1 MVVKMYKK
9 ILVTST
15 EEYLHQIIEHT
26 LNLVNE
32 RDVNI
37 IGLYVVDN
45 SFPFLTPSKVK
56 KIMIEEL
63 NQKGKNV
70 LGYMEKEFKKIKCMI
85 KFRPVL
91 IEGDPAEQ
99 IVNIAEKE
107 NVDIL
112 VMGTG
117 KSKIDKHLLGSVSEK
132 VVHSS
137 PCTILL
143 VRII

>member
-1 MVVKMYKK
+1 MYKK

-15 EEYLHQIIEHT
+15 EEYLDQIVKHT
-26 LNLVNE
+26 LDLVNE
-32 RDVNI
+32 RDIEI
-37 IGLYVVDN
+37 IGLYVVDD

-56 KIMIEEL
+56 EMMIEEL
-63 NQKGKNV
+63 NQKGKEV
-70 LGYMEKEFKKIKCMI
+70 LRYMEKEFKKPVKCII

-91 IEGDPAEQ
+91 IKGDPAEQ
-99 IVNIAEKE
+99 IINIAEKE
-107 NVDIL
+107 KVDII

-143 VRII
+143 VRIE